1 MKLHVDP
8 ASCRAYGLCKE
19 KAPDLIDLDEWG
31 YASLAELQSLRVRGL
46 TMERDLHFPI
56 ALRTVKDALARVA

>member
-8 ASCRAYGLCKE
+8 ASCQAYGLCKE

-31 YASLAELQSLRVRGL
+31 YAVGDQR
-46 TMERDLHFPI
+46 
-56 ALRTVKDALARVA
+56 RTSRPAPKPRPRATPWRSARTSR

>member
-8 ASCRAYGLCKE
+8 ASCQAYGLCKE

-31 YASLAELQSLRVRGL
+31 YASVTSPDVPAGSEAAA
-46 TMERDLHFPI
+46 RDAVEICPNL
-56 ALRTVKDALARVA
+56 ALRLADR

>member
-8 ASCRAYGLCKE
+8 ASCQAYGLCKE

-31 YASLAELQSLRVRGL
+31 YASVISPDVPAGSEAVARNAVEVCPNL
-46 TMERDLHFPI
+46 
-56 ALRTVKDALARVA
+56 ALRLAGQ